1 MKGEIGKAA
10 SLGMPI
16 VVFDEELFV
25 AVKKIATANGAPK
38 QQISLDLKHTALS
51 SVDPDSFIDR
61 MVSADD

>member
-1 MKGEIGKAA
+1 
-10 SLGMPI
+10 MPI

-38 QQISLDLKHTALS
+38 QQISLDLKHMALS

-61 MVSADD
+61 MVLTND

>member
-25 AVKKIATANGAPK
+25 TVKKIATSNGAPK
-38 QQISLDLKHTALS
+38 QQVSLDLKHTALS